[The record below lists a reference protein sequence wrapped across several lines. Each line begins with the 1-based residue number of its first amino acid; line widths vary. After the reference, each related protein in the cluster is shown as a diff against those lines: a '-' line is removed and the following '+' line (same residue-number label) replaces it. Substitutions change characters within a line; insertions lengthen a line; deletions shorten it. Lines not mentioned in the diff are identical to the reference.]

1 MDLVR
6 KLALVTTA
14 FVTICV
20 LTTCRLR
27 WLCLDDLLI
36 SHRGLYLPPAQNFLL
51 KASQFPGIVDVVV
64 AAICRPRCGVTVCQR
79 DEGRRSGH
87 FCQFLHR
94 LSSSH
99 SQCYIPGTFDLY
111 YSWFSLIRSGER
123 TEI

>member
-20 LTTCRLR
+20 LTTCRLS

-64 AAICRPRCGVTVCQR
+64 AAIAVLAVALLFVKRRIGAAAIFVSFCIALAAVTASVTSL
-79 DEGRRSGH
+79 G
-87 FCQFLHR
+87 L
-94 LSSSH
+94 L
-99 SQCYIPGTFDLY
+99 TFTTLC
-111 YSWFSLIRSGER
+111 FR
-123 TEI
+123 